1 MAVVDRIVADVTLVY
16 RRTFID
22 EASVVVS
29 SGTHR
34 RSVSQP
40 PPVTHL
46 ETASDAMT
54 EEETLRGY
62 VQSLG
67 TSSMHR
73 LSDVG
78 TGTAPPD
85 GEEAVGEKA
94 GDHPSVFAAASSC
107 GSRGHP
113 DLCKRACIYFVAG
126 KCTVGA
132 QCNYCHMPH
141 ADRPPKLDKQQRAKF
156 NLMGKHE
163 ALLLLERILAMNAA
177 TNGFL
182 QLAKDILDLV
192 ATEAMQHDALEEATS
207 ESAQRRLER
216 VLVRMPFHQL
226 ALLSVSKANRGE
238 FGERMVKCIEK
249 LTDDL
254 EAVRNSDLKV

>member
-1 MAVVDRIVADVTLVY
+1 MAVFDRIGAEVNLVY
-16 RRTFID
+16 SRTFID
-22 EASVVVS
+22 EVPRVAKP
-29 SGTHR
+29 GTHR
-34 RSVSQP
+34 RSVSLP
-40 PPVTHL
+40 PPMTHL
-46 ETASDAMT
+46 ETASDAMI

-67 TSSMHR
+67 TSGMH
-73 LSDVG
+73 SPADVS
-78 TGTAPPD
+78 TATAPPE
-85 GEEAVGEKA
+85 GEEANPAV
-94 GDHPSVFAAASSC
+94 SVAEASC
-107 GSRGHP
+107 GSKGHP
-113 DLCKRACIYFVAG
+113 DLCKRACIYFVSG

-141 ADRPPKLDKQQRAKF
+141 ADRPAKLDKQQRGKF
-156 NLMGKHE
+156 NLMGKRE
-163 ALLLLERILAMNAA
+163 ALVLLQRILTTSAT

-192 ATEAMQHDALEEATS
+192 ANEAMRHDAVEDTTS

-238 FGERMVKCIEK
+238 FRELMVTCIEK
-249 LTDDL
+249 LSDDL
-254 EAVRNSDLKV
+254 EAARSIGSNA